1 MRLTLPKSRRLQHR
15 RDFVEVRDSGRR
27 HAQGCVVINWLPLAL
42 ECPWQLGVITTKA
55 LGPAHVRNRARR
67 LIREAF
73 RLQQG
78 LLQRPARIVVI
89 ARSSIREATL
99 ARVQSD
105 LLQGLRRAGL
115 ITAPTS

>member
-27 HAQGCVVINWLPLAL
+27 HAQGCVVINWLPTPPDGL
-42 ECPWQLGVITTKA
+42 WQLGVITTKA

-78 LLQRPARIVVI
+78 LLGRPAKIVII

-115 ITAPTS
+115 IHPPTP